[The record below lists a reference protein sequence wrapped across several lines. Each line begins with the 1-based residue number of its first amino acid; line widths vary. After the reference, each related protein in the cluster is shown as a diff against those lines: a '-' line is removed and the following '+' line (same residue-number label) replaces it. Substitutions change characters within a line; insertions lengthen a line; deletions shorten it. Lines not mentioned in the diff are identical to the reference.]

1 MENEE
6 LKTIN
11 ESVYG
16 LMCKL
21 AVGEKLVVPLC
32 TWKAVRSFAH
42 GLKKRV
48 DRYFTVN
55 RIHSGKT
62 KLDFL
67 LIIRTQ

>member
-6 LKTIN
+6 LKTID
-11 ESVYG
+11 ESIYG
-16 LMCKL
+16 LMCKM

-32 TWKAVRSFAH
+32 TWKTVRAFAH

-48 DRYFTVN
+48 DRCFTVN
-55 RIHSGKT
+55 RIHSSRS

-67 LIIRTQ
+67 LIVRTQ